1 MSYKGI
7 LHGEAIGIGMV
18 FASAISVEKSTLT
31 INDFNL
37 VEETIRNLKL
47 EIDRVIEHKYKI
59 TVVNDNDN
67 DNDNDNTEH

>member
-37 VEETIRNLKL
+37 IEETIRNLKL
-47 EIDRVIEHKYKI
+47 PVCFPSKIMELARVSL
-59 TVVNDNDN
+59 
-67 DNDNDNTEH
+67 